1 MQVKDTYD
9 LVVVGDQ
16 LSGLFLAA
24 SAAQSGYSVLVIE
37 GNSSSTAL
45 YEVPSGRFLSDLV
58 CEPILGLAEGN
69 KVDQFLRS
77 LGLYQNINH
86 VFPEFYPTL
95 QVISPGVRVDFDY
108 KAQNL
113 EKEIDREFFPLHKVQ
128 RQKVVKVLSG
138 QYVTKGTFADAV
150 EKNGLETHWEHW
162 GDLQP
167 LLYGSALPVRQPYYL
182 YKRIVD
188 TAAVGVR
195 YPLGGRSALK
205 ERLLSRIKVFG
216 GTVKRNTWV
225 EEIIFE
231 RRRLAGVMLSSYEG
245 FVRAKSV
252 VGAMGLASFYS
263 LIPKNM
269 QPKKLSRAVEG
280 IIPRYW
286 RLTFSFLVPDAL
298 IPEGMGNH
306 VCIHDFEDRLSDD
319 GFLQIQIFDK
329 DSYSGIKPDE
339 RAFVVRILM
348 PFEQRSLQPEFAATM
363 IKRSLR
369 RINEAMPFLSEAKL
383 KITPDPDN
391 LEHDDV
397 YREHYCFKSL
407 QHIPPSFLVYEHCIS
422 DAVMNVQYM
431 DWEQYGL
438 KGLGICSRDV
448 FPAFG
453 LLGEALTAMEYL
465 QSVRSRGEGK

>member
-24 SAAQSGYSVLVIE
+24 AAAQSGMSVLVIE

-45 YEVPSGRFLSDLV
+45 YEIPSGRFLSDLV
-58 CEPILGLAEGN
+58 CEPILGLAEAN
-69 KVDQFLRS
+69 KVDHFLKS
-77 LGLYQNINH
+77 LGLYQNLGDI
-86 VFPEFYPTL
+86 FPAFYPPL
-95 QVISPGVRVDFDY
+95 QVISPGVRVDFNY
-108 KAQNL
+108 NVESL
-113 EKEIDREFFPLHKVQ
+113 EKEIDREFYQLHKGQ
-128 RQKVVKVLSG
+128 RQKVVRLLSG
-138 QYVTKGTFADAV
+138 GYVTKGTFADAV
-150 EKNGLETHWEHW
+150 EKNGLETLWEHW

-167 LLYGSALPVRQPYYL
+167 LLYGSALPGRQPYYL

-231 RRRLAGVMLSSYEG
+231 KKRLAGVMLSSYEG
-245 FVRAKSV
+245 FVRAKTV
-252 VGAMGLASFYS
+252 VGAMGLGNFFQ
-263 LIPKNM
+263 LIPKEM
-269 QPKKLSRAVEG
+269 RPKKLGRAVEG
-280 IIPRYW
+280 IVPRYW
-286 RLTFSFLVPDAL
+286 RLTFSFLVPESV

-306 VCIHDFEDRLSDD
+306 ICIHDFEDRLSDD

-329 DSYSGIKPDE
+329 SSYSGIRPDE

-348 PFEQRSLQPEFAATM
+348 PFDQRSLQPEFAATM

-369 RINEAMPFLSEAKL
+369 RIQEVMPFLNDVRP
-383 KITPDPDN
+383 TPDPDN
-391 LEHDDV
+391 LERDEV
-397 YREHYCFKSL
+397 YREHYTFQSL

-431 DWEQYGL
+431 DWEPYGL

-465 QSVRSRGEGK
+465 QSLQVRSEKK